1 MNLAN
6 TRACMKTYRKQE
18 DFHIIEE
25 VVFEDTEGD
34 DVLLQKC
41 IMA

>member
-1 MNLAN
+1 MAH
-6 TRACMKTYRKQE
+6 TRVCMKPYRKQE

-25 VVFEDTEGD
+25 VVFEDAEED

-41 IMA
+41 IMTR